1 MIFYILILLI
11 TFMIGIFILTRTAQ
25 TSKGDDKESSPS
37 IDIVLKEVRE
47 LREDI
52 NRKEKALI
60 DLLQELKK
68 IDKE

>member
-1 MIFYILILLI
+1 MILAIVLLVLAYIGSFVILKK
-11 TFMIGIFILTRTAQ
+11 IF
-25 TSKGDDKESSPS
+25 KKFGDDEKTSPEIEDIIKEIKS
-37 IDIVLKEVRE
+37 

-68 IDKE
+68 E

>member
-1 MIFYILILLI
+1 MTLL
-11 TFMIGIFILTRTAQ
+11 MIGLSVAVCIGGFFVISQ
-25 TSKGDDKESSPS
+25 VSKLGDDDKTSPE
-37 IDIVLKEVRE
+37 IEDVLKEIKS

-68 IDKE
+68 E